1 MILMQM
7 IKLVTKRNKK
17 VLTKTMMKTMI
28 LRTVFVRL
36 KQLDHSSSSQQ
47 PHKTK
52 TWLTTLKK
60 M

>member
-1 MILMQM
+1 MILMKM
-7 IKLVTKRNKK
+7 IKLVSRRNRKA
-17 VLTKTMMKTMI
+17 LTKMMKTMI
-28 LRTVFVRL
+28 LRIVFVRL

-52 TWLTTLKK
+52 TWLTTLIK